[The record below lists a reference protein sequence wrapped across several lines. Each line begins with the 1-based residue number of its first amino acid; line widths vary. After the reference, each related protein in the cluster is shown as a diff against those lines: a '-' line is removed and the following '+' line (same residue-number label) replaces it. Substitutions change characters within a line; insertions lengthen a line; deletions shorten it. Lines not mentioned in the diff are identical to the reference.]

1 MIVKDII
8 WEDFSNYK
16 DPCMFIIFPKCSFKC
31 CKEANSDI
39 CQNSEIVHL
48 PDIEVSPEYIVKQ
61 YMKNTITSAIVFG
74 GLEPFDSLPEMLDLI
89 KALRSETSDNIIIY
103 TGYTEEE
110 IQCYIKDLA
119 TYSNIIIKYG
129 RYIPNKRS
137 KYDDLLGVNL
147 ASDNQYA
154 RRIS

>member
-31 CKEANSDI
+31 CKEANNDI
-39 CQNSEIVHL
+39 CQNSAIVQL
-48 PDIEVSPEYIVKQ
+48 PDIEVSEEYIVKQ
-61 YMKNTITSAIVFG
+61 YVSNTITSAVVFG
-74 GLEPFDSLPEMLDLI
+74 GLEPFDSMPEMLDLI
-89 KALRSETSDNIIIY
+89 KALRLETSDNIIIY

-110 IQCYIKDLA
+110 IQYYVKDLSI
-119 TYSNIIIKYG
+119 YNNIIIKYG
-129 RYIPNKRS
+129 RYIPNKKS
-137 KYDDLLGVNL
+137 IYDDLLGVNL

>member
-1 MIVKDII
+1 
-8 WEDFSNYK
+8 
-16 DPCMFIIFPKCSFKC
+16 
-31 CKEANSDI
+31 
-39 CQNSEIVHL
+39 
-48 PDIEVSPEYIVKQ
+48 
-61 YMKNTITSAIVFG
+61 MKNTITSAIVFG

-119 TYSNIIIKYG
+119 VYSNIIIKYG